1 MNKTIKVAA
10 VAAGM
15 IWGAGISSASAAWQ
29 YDEEAGTISDGNW
42 TFAVSSWKDTTF
54 QTTAGATGYLAGSG
68 ELDLAAAE
76 EDLGRKWGYQKN
88 SSTAIRTS
96 LP

>member
-29 YDEEAGTISDGNW
+29 YDAGAGTISDGNW
-42 TFAVSSWKDTTF
+42 TLEGGWISNKAKSTFAGM
-54 QTTAGATGYLAGSG
+54 TAKA
-68 ELDLAAAE
+68 
-76 EDLGRKWGYQKN
+76 WGLMARAKFSIMLSY
-88 SSTAIRTS
+88 
-96 LP
+96 